1 MPKAPSSSTEGIIV
15 CWAELGSV
23 TVIPIANDDGKK
35 MIERDDAQQFVEEY
49 SRVTGVQLRLVGAG
63 ERPDF
68 VCEKRGRR
76 YGLELVRAMQDPVQR
91 DWDVTLGG
99 DGHLH
104 GLDAAL
110 LVQEAAYIKD
120 KKRASRGWRYPQSA
134 IPVIQLIGSDGEEMA
149 EYLDDQLM
157 DEMAE
162 TGFREIWVADY
173 SPMEEYGEI
182 QLIGVKPKRWR
193 GVHRHRLYGTKPY
206 G

>member
-1 MPKAPSSSTEGIIV
+1 M
-15 CWAELGSV
+15 
-23 TVIPIANDDGKK
+23 IPIANNDGKK
-35 MIERDDAQQFVEEY
+35 MAERDEAQQFTEEY
-49 SRVTGVQLRLVGAG
+49 VRVTGIELTLVAAA

-76 YGLELVRAMQDPVQR
+76 YGLELVRAMQDPVQHEWYIIDR
-91 DWDVTLGG
+91 K

-110 LVQEAAYIKD
+110 LVQDAIYVKD
-120 KKRASRGWRYPQSA
+120 KKRASPGWCYPKST
-134 IPVIQLIGSDGEEMA
+134 ILVIQLIGSDGEEMA
-149 EYLDDQLM
+149 AHLNEQLM

-162 TGFREIWVADY
+162 TGFREIWVVDY
-173 SPMEEYGEI
+173 SPMESYGEI

-193 GVHRHRLYGTKPY
+193 ELHRHSLHGAKPH

>member
-1 MPKAPSSSTEGIIV
+1 M
-15 CWAELGSV
+15 
-23 TVIPIANDDGKK
+23 IPIANDDGKK
-35 MIERDDAQQFVEEY
+35 MVERDEAQQFVEEY
-49 SRVTGVQLRLVGAG
+49 SRVTGVELTLIGAG

-76 YGLELVRAMQDPVQR
+76 YGLELVRAMRDPVQR
-91 DWDVTLGG
+91 EWEVILGG

-110 LVQEAAYIKD
+110 LVQKAAYIKD
-120 KKRASRGWRYPQSA
+120 KKRVSPGWLYPKSTML
-134 IPVIQLIGSDGEEMA
+134 VIQLIGSDGEEMA
-149 EYLDDQLM
+149 AHLDDQLM
-157 DEMAE
+157 EETAG

>member
-1 MPKAPSSSTEGIIV
+1 
-15 CWAELGSV
+15 
-23 TVIPIANDDGKK
+23 VIPIANDDGKK
-35 MIERDDAQQFVEEY
+35 MVERDEAQEFIEEY
-49 SRVTGVQLRLVGAG
+49 ARVTGVELTLIGAG

-91 DWDVTLGG
+91 DWDIILRG

-104 GLDAAL
+104 GQDAVL
-110 LVQEAAYIKD
+110 LVQEAVYAKE
-120 KKRASRGWRYPQSA
+120 KKRASPGWRYPRST
-134 IPVIQLIGSDGEEMA
+134 ILVIQLIGSNGEEMT
-149 EYLDDQLM
+149 EYLDDQVM

-173 SPMEEYGEI
+173 SPMEPYSTI

>member
-1 MPKAPSSSTEGIIV
+1 M
-15 CWAELGSV
+15 
-23 TVIPIANDDGKK
+23 IPIANDDGKK
-35 MIERDDAQQFVEEY
+35 MIERDEAQRFVEEY
-49 SRVTGVQLRLVGAG
+49 SRVTGVPLTLIGAG

-68 VCEKRGRR
+68 VCEKRGRW
-76 YGLELVRAMQDPVQR
+76 YGLELVRAMRDPVQR
-91 DWDVTLGG
+91 HWEVILGG

-110 LVQEAAYIKD
+110 LVQKAIYVKD
-120 KKRASRGWRYPQSA
+120 KKRSSPGWRYPKA
-134 IPVIQLIGSDGEEMA
+134 ALLVIQLIGSDGEEMA
-149 EYLDDQLM
+149 EYLDEQIM
-157 DEMAE
+157 DEVAG

-173 SPMEEYGEI
+173 SPMEEYGEV

>member
-1 MPKAPSSSTEGIIV
+1 M
-15 CWAELGSV
+15 
-23 TVIPIANDDGKK
+23 IPVGNDDWKK
-35 MIERDDAQQFVEEY
+35 MNERDAAQQFVEEY
-49 SRVTGVQLRLVGAG
+49 TRVTGVPLTLIGAG

-91 DWDVTLGG
+91 DWDITLGE

-110 LVQEAAYIKD
+110 LVQEAAYAKD
-120 KKRASRGWRYPQSA
+120 KKRASPGWRYPKST
-134 IPVIQLIGSDGEEMA
+134 ILMIQLIGSDGEEMA

-162 TGFREIWVADY
+162 TGSREIWVADY
-173 SPMEEYGEI
+173 SPMDEYGEI